1 MRLSLTSLIELRVW
15 RVIERGVERVW
26 AGVKP
31 LTQSSKQEI
40 TVLIS
45 SPTTFVSSTTQV
57 IIVLPINTVS
67 LVLLTIKQ
75 QTYVKLSF

>member
-1 MRLSLTSLIELRVW
+1 M
-15 RVIERGVERVW
+15 IERGVERVW
-26 AGVKP
+26 AGVKL

-45 SPTTFVSSTTQV
+45 SPTTLVSFTTQV